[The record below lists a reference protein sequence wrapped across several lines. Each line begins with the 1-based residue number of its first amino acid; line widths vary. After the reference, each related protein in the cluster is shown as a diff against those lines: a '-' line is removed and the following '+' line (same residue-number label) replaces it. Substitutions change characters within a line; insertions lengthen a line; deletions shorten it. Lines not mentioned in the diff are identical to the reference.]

1 MSDIKKE
8 LQAFR
13 TVAIS
18 KGWDMD
24 GETTSSNFN
33 FYSLQ
38 TRSAW
43 ESWQAAKAQAVPENK
58 IEFDGEYIKYPNS
71 YAIHCQFDEDFDCHI
86 FDVYQNEDCVKDG
99 MTQLKQ
105 AHLFVFSMSE
115 ALELENE

>member
-1 MSDIKKE
+1 MDIQRKAFEAYMADRYKNTVDRRVCINSDGDYM
-8 LQAFR
+8 A
-13 TVAIS
+13 
-18 KGWDMD
+18 WDM
-24 GETTSSNFN
+24 
-33 FYSLQ
+33 Q
-38 TRSAW
+38 VAW
-43 ESWQAAKAQAVPENK
+43 NAWKAAKAQAVPENK

-115 ALELENE
+115 AQEPAND